1 MVSWI
6 NKFYLGM
13 KRLWN
18 GYQDIST
25 NFRKGSGLIVAALL
39 IINPYLKPLPAL
51 TADFRSKL
59 VADLKNV

>member
-1 MVSWI
+1 
-6 NKFYLGM
+6 M

-18 GYQDIST
+18 GYQEIST
-25 NFRKGSGLIVAALL
+25 NFRKRSGSIVAVLL